1 MGPAHRHQVYSPPLL
16 VNVFKTQYAKF
27 TTFECSVLFR
37 RLGIEVKDFGPSW
50 RTGLAFFAVIH
61 ALRPNR
67 IDMEQ
72 VWRRPNRENLQEAFL
87 LAETELGIPQ
97 LLDPEGKF
105 HFLSHLSEHQMCTS
119 VSLPNTICAP
129 SRLPFTLNP
138 DKSSLTSI

>member
-1 MGPAHRHQVYSPPLL
+1 MQNSPHF
-16 VNVFKTQYAKF
+16 NVL
-27 TTFECSVLFR
+27 SR

-67 IDMEQ
+67 IDMEH

-105 HFLSHLSEHQMCTS
+105 DFLSHFVDTLSLS
-119 VSLPNTICAP
+119 
-129 SRLPFTLNP
+129 
-138 DKSSLTSI
+138 